1 MIAPTVDEL
10 ASEYG
15 SKLKVLKLNTDVNPQ
30 TATKYG
36 IRSIPTVMVFKNGE
50 KMESVIGAVQKATL
64 VQMLEKYVS
73 ATD

>member
-1 MIAPTVDEL
+1 MYFWTQ
-10 ASEYG
+10 
-15 SKLKVLKLNTDVNPQ
+15 LKLNTDVNPQ